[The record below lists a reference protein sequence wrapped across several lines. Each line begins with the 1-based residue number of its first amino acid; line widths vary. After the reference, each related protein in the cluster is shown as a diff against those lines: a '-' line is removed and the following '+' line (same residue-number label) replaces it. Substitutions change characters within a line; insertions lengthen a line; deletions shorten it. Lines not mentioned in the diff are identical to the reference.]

1 MAAIPP
7 HLTFDLVDPD
17 PSAPGFA
24 VEAQAEGYAGATEV
38 WLMRG
43 DALAFADALD
53 ALDATLRGEARLRAG
68 WDDVPDLE
76 LVIRPHGRAGALEAD
91 VRLHASVRWT
101 HRHEVHLRIVLPEPA
116 ALTRFREAFRAMLAP
131 GGPSRAVLSPAAHE
145 AGV

>member
-1 MAAIPP
+1 MAALPP
-7 HLTFDLVDPD
+7 HLAFTLLEADPA
-17 PSAPGFA
+17 APGFT
-24 VEAQAEGYAGATEV
+24 VDAQADGYAGATEV

-53 ALDATLRGEARLRAG
+53 ALDSSLRGEARLRAG
-68 WDDVPDLE
+68 WGDVPDLE

-91 VRLHASVRWT
+91 VRLFASARWP
-101 HRHEVHLRIVLPEPA
+101 HRHAVHVRLVLPEPG

-131 GGPSRAVLSPAAHE
+131 DGPSCAVLTSARHE